1 MKGKG
6 PKHERETIVIFNE
19 KKQTT
24 SIWTASEVVYRR
36 LKKAGYIPTQDGE
49 RSASFELPT
58 ADIRL
63 PSRRLFEELTPVPT
77 RKNSIRFITTYSGF
91 SNESQLLWDLYK
103 QSVGRDEHPDGQG
116 ERIHPTLP

>member
-1 MKGKG
+1 MTVLEALELWCRRRGGKTMKGKG

-19 KKQTT
+19 EEQTT
-24 SIWTASEVVYRR
+24 SIWTVSEVVYRR

-63 PSRRLFEELTPVPT
+63 PRPKRRRILSDQQRREASQRMTAARSAVSCSRD
-77 RKNSIRFITTYSGF
+77 
-91 SNESQLLWDLYK
+91 QLN
-103 QSVGRDEHPDGQG
+103 
-116 ERIHPTLP
+116 